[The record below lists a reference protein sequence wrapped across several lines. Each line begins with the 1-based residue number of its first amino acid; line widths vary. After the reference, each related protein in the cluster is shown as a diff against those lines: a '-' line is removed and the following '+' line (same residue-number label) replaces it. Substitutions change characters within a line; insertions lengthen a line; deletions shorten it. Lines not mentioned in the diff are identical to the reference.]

1 MAISNEQIVD
11 AGKVLLNQSNS
22 LAARF
27 RALFLLRNAKDDQSV
42 ELICKCF
49 SDPSVLLKHELAY
62 CLGQMQNQTAI
73 PFLIKVLEDESQ
85 EPMFRHEA
93 GEALAAIGDLDNK
106 FGVAEILKKYSNDPV
121 VEVAETCQLAIEM
134 ILWRKSNGNMPRSQY
149 DSIDP
154 APPLDDEN
162 KTVDELTLWERYR
175 ALFALRNL
183 NTDAAT
189 KAISKGLFSE
199 DSALFRHEVAYVL
212 GQIQSPV
219 VISELKER
227 LSLLNESGMV
237 RHECAEALGS
247 IGTEECRQI
256 LVEFLKDKERVV
268 RESCEVALNIA
279 AGEDIFFRMKGSII
293 FRGKGRISPF
303 FKCLQFATYKTVTS
317 TDLSQF
323 GNNDLGRLYSVT
335 EDHAKS
341 LSFDLVLP
349 KDFRALSST
358 LQEYAF
364 KCLQKFENGQ
374 DTQRLLLWGNWGT
387 GKTITLCQLAH
398 LALNQNFVIVTI
410 PDAMAW
416 GRDNYY
422 EVEVSSYKT
431 GRLNSPHWATKL
443 LNLFKQQNQHN
454 WSKLSKYEWSQMEQT
469 EIGKPITEIVEIGLS
484 APYLATDCLG
494 ALFKELRIHA
504 TSGEIK
510 LLVLIDKANGL
521 FGKCVVRRPDR
532 TTADI
537 DELTLT
543 IQIRKFLFSSWS
555 NGLCAFVA
563 DKAEASN
570 ARDNVTI
577 VPTDPEAL
585 FGDLNYEKLKPFISL
600 KTNLYSEEEINV
612 MHEYF
617 LEKNWL
623 RQEKGLP
630 GEEAKKQLIFLSA
643 FNPAYYEKIC
653 AMSWNLQCVPPTPV
667 NL

>member
-27 RALFLLRNAKDDQSV
+27 RALFLLRNAKDDLSV
-42 ELICKCF
+42 KLICECF

-73 PFLIKVLEDESQ
+73 LLEGVSH

-93 GEALAAIGDLDNK
+93 GEALAAIGDPVNK

-121 VEVAETCQLAIEM
+121 VEVAETCQLALEM
-134 ILWRKSNGNMPRSQY
+134 ILWRKSNGNIPRSQY

-189 KAISKGLFSE
+189 KAIAKGLFSE

-227 LSLLNESGMV
+227 LSSLNESGMV

-279 AGEDIFFRMKGSII
+279 AGED
-293 FRGKGRISPF
+293 
-303 FKCLQFATYKTVTS
+303 
-317 TDLSQF
+317 SQF
-323 GNNDLGRLYSVT
+323 GNNDLGRLYNVT

-349 KDFRALSST
+349 KDFRALTST
-358 LQEYAF
+358 LQEYVWMFRQQTLEAF
-364 KCLQKFENGQ
+364 KCIQKFENGQ
-374 DTQRLLLWGNWGT
+374 DTQRLLIWGNWGT

-410 PDAMAW
+410 HDAMAW

-431 GRLNSPHWATKL
+431 GRLNSPHWATKI

-454 WSKLSKYEWSQMEQT
+454 WSALSNLKASKKYEWSQMEQT

-543 IQIRKFLFSSWS
+543 IQIRKFLFSNWS

-612 MHEYF
+612 MHQYF

-667 NL
+667 NF

>member
-1 MAISNEQIVD
+1 
-11 AGKVLLNQSNS
+11 
-22 LAARF
+22 
-27 RALFLLRNAKDDQSV
+27 
-42 ELICKCF
+42 
-49 SDPSVLLKHELAY
+49 
-62 CLGQMQNQTAI
+62 
-73 PFLIKVLEDESQ
+73 
-85 EPMFRHEA
+85 
-93 GEALAAIGDLDNK
+93 
-106 FGVAEILKKYSNDPV
+106 
-121 VEVAETCQLAIEM
+121 
-134 ILWRKSNGNMPRSQY
+134 
-149 DSIDP
+149 
-154 APPLDDEN
+154 
-162 KTVDELTLWERYR
+162 
-175 ALFALRNL
+175 
-183 NTDAAT
+183 
-189 KAISKGLFSE
+189 
-199 DSALFRHEVAYVL
+199 
-212 GQIQSPV
+212 
-219 VISELKER
+219 
-227 LSLLNESGMV
+227 
-237 RHECAEALGS
+237 
-247 IGTEECRQI
+247 
-256 LVEFLKDKERVV
+256 
-268 RESCEVALNIA
+268 
-279 AGEDIFFRMKGSII
+279 MKGSII
-293 FRGKGRISPF
+293 FRGRGRISPF
-303 FKCLQFATYKTVTS
+303 FKYLQFATYKTVTS

-349 KDFRALSST
+349 KDFRALTST
-358 LQEYAF
+358 LQEYVWMFRQQTLEAF
-364 KCLQKFENGQ
+364 KCIQKFENGQ
-374 DTQRLLLWGNWGT
+374 NTQRLLIWGNWGT

-410 PDAMAW
+410 HDAMAW

-431 GRLNSPHWATKL
+431 GRLNSPHWSTKI

-454 WSKLSKYEWSQMEQT
+454 WSALSNLKASKKYEWSQMEQT

-612 MHEYF
+612 MHQYF

>member
-1 MAISNEQIVD
+1 
-11 AGKVLLNQSNS
+11 
-22 LAARF
+22 
-27 RALFLLRNAKDDQSV
+27 
-42 ELICKCF
+42 
-49 SDPSVLLKHELAY
+49 
-62 CLGQMQNQTAI
+62 
-73 PFLIKVLEDESQ
+73 
-85 EPMFRHEA
+85 MFRHEA
-93 GEALAAIGDLDNK
+93 GEALAAIGDPDNK

-121 VEVAETCQLAIEM
+121 VEVAETCQLALEM

-149 DSIDP
+149 DSVDP

-162 KTVDELTLWERYR
+162 KTVDELMSILLNQQNTLWERYR

-189 KAISKGLFSE
+189 KAIAKGLFSE

-219 VISELKER
+219 AISELKER
-227 LSLLNESGMV
+227 LSSLDESGMV

-279 AGEDIFFRMKGSII
+279 AGED
-293 FRGKGRISPF
+293 
-303 FKCLQFATYKTVTS
+303 
-317 TDLSQF
+317 
-323 GNNDLGRLYSVT
+323 
-335 EDHAKS
+335 DHAKA

-349 KDFRALSST
+349 KDFRALTST
-358 LQEYAF
+358 LQEYVWMFRQQTLEAF
-364 KCLQKFENGQ
+364 KSIQKFENGQ
-374 DTQRLLLWGNWGT
+374 NTQRLLIWGNWGT

-410 PDAMAW
+410 HDAMAW

-431 GRLNSPHWATKL
+431 GRLNSPHWATKI

-454 WSKLSKYEWSQMEQT
+454 WSALSNLKASRKYEWSQMEQT

-585 FGDLNYEKLKPFISL
+585 FGDLNYEKLKPFILL

-653 AMSWNLQCVPPTPV
+653 AMSWNLQCVPPPV